1 MACAALVIRLGVCIM
16 KKAIALILSLVMTLS
31 LTACGGTETA
41 DPVTKTTPTVTS
53 GTLSETATN
62 DRIYTEKKL
71 ELGSGVDVA
80 RSVFANGRIFYRTD
94 TEVNNGDDVVIG
106 TVTEI
111 FSVNSDGGDV
121 KSHMTR
127 ELFIT
132 RDTSADVESY
142 EYLPCFGVDG
152 SGNLWLVVQ
161 TVIYDTSESSRNDY
175 SFENTLIK
183 LNPEGEELLSV
194 DLSTLEGLSE
204 LYVTGIIFDGGGN
217 AYISFF
223 SSTSSSVSIL
233 VFSGETGEYLFRAEE
248 NSVMQSAV
256 SSDGHI
262 VYMVIGGGDNSLVTL
277 DAALGGVAAIVKY
290 DASVIVNNVFNGF
303 GEWSVLIFRNNRV
316 YGLNFETMETAV
328 LIDFELC
335 GIDTADL
342 SQIYPISGDEFMMLK
357 RPLAADSAEIIK
369 LTYDPDAAAIE
380 KVTVTL
386 GVVAEDAVIVALAVD
401 EFNKTSETVRV
412 EIVDYAT
419 LYNTESD
426 KTQAVTRF
434 DIDVLNGNAPDMLSF
449 NGFSPNKYISKGVLA
464 DLTGYLNNDT
474 KINREHLYD
483 HILDMGR
490 TDGKLYH
497 IIAGFDAYALVG
509 KTSIFGDGGDFT
521 PAKLNEIA
529 ARYPTAEI
537 VCEYTAMEW
546 LDLSTR
552 VVLDDLIDWETGTCG
567 FDSADFIEMLKL
579 LKRFPNVPASEIRH
593 GYSQELDYYENY
605 LDKLQNDK
613 TLLVYA
619 PIYYERVIKDC
630 EEDFGEDITVL
641 GFPSFDG
648 GGTVIA
654 PTFDFGMMESSEN
667 KDAAWEFISWLLQDG
682 NSMLDFVST
691 GSLNKYDFE
700 NRVKSEMVPYMERDF
715 EEIVMWSRFTGM
727 WIGGGAYQG
736 APPKSDDPLY
746 EMLANYHLSQRDA
759 DRVLE
764 SVYNVKHPY
773 SGEAH
778 VLKIVSEEAEAF
790 LNGVR
795 SAEEAAKI
803 IQSRVSIYVSENM

>member
-1 MACAALVIRLGVCIM
+1 M
-16 KKAIALILSLVMTLS
+16 KKAIALILSLVMMLS
-31 LTACGGTETA
+31 FTACGGTETA
-41 DPVTKTTPTVTS
+41 DPVTETTPTVTS

-71 ELGSGVDVA
+71 DLGSGVDMA
-80 RSVFANGRIFYRTD
+80 RSIFANGRIYYRTD
-94 TEVNNGDDVVIG
+94 TEVKNDDDVVIG

-111 FSVNSDGGDV
+111 FSVNADGGDV
-121 KSHMTR
+121 KSHLTQ
-127 ELFIT
+127 ELLIT

-142 EYLPCFGVDG
+142 EYLPGFGVDG

-161 TVIYDTSESSRNDY
+161 TVIYDTSESGRNDY

-183 LNPEGEELLSV
+183 LSPEGEELLSV

-223 SSTSSSVSIL
+223 SGTSSSVSIL
-233 VFSGETGEYLFRAEE
+233 VFSGETGEYLFRVEE
-248 NSVMQSAV
+248 NGVIQSAV
-256 SSDGHI
+256 SNDGHV
-262 VYMVIGGGDNSLVTL
+262 VYMVIGGGENSIVTL

-303 GEWSVLIFRNNRV
+303 GEWSVTIFRNNRI
-316 YGLNFETMETAV
+316 YGLSFETMETAV
-328 LIDFELC
+328 IIDFELC

-342 SQIYPISGDEFMMLK
+342 SQIYPVSGDEFMMLK
-357 RPLAADSAEIIK
+357 RPMAADSAEIIK
-369 LTYDPDAAAIE
+369 LTYDPNAAAIE

-401 EFNKTSETVRV
+401 EFNKASETVRV

-434 DIDVLNGNAPDMLSF
+434 DIDVLNGNAPDMLSLS
-449 NGFSPNKYISKGVLA
+449 GISANKYITKGVIA
-464 DLTGYLNNDT
+464 DLTAYLDNDT
-474 KINREHLYD
+474 MINRNHLYD
-483 HILDMGR
+483 HILDMGKS
-490 TDGKLYH
+490 DGKLYH
-497 IIAGFDAYALVG
+497 IIAGFGSYALVG
-509 KTSIFGDGGDFT
+509 KTSIFGDGSDFT

-529 ARYPTAEI
+529 ARYPNAEI
-537 VCEYTAMEW
+537 VCEHSAMEW

-552 VVLDDLIDWETGTCG
+552 VVLDDLIDWETGMCG
-567 FDSADFIEMLKL
+567 FDSPDFIEMLKL
-579 LKRFPNVPASEIRH
+579 LKRFPNVPASEIQH
-593 GYSQELDYYENY
+593 GVYYESDYYENY
-605 LDKLQNDK
+605 RDKLQNDK
-613 TLLVYA
+613 TLLLYA
-619 PIYYERVIKDC
+619 PISYSRVIKDC
-630 EEDFGEDITVL
+630 EEDFGEEVTVL
-641 GFPSFDG
+641 GFPSSDG
-648 GGTVIA
+648 GGTVMWSV
-654 PTFDFGMMESSEN
+654 FDFGIMEGTEN

-682 NSMLDFVST
+682 NSILDFVSI

-700 NRVKSEMVPYMERDF
+700 NKVKSEMVPYMERDF
-715 EEIVMWSRFTGM
+715 EEPVTYEKFTGM
-727 WIGGGAYQG
+727 WMGGGAYVG
-736 APPKSDDPLY
+736 AAPWSDDPLY
-746 EMLANYHLSQRDA
+746 EMLANYHLLQHDA
-759 DRVLE
+759 DRIFE
-764 SVYNVKHPY
+764 SVYAIKYPY
-773 SGEAH
+773 SGEDH
-778 VLKIVSEEAEAF
+778 VMKIVSEEAEAF